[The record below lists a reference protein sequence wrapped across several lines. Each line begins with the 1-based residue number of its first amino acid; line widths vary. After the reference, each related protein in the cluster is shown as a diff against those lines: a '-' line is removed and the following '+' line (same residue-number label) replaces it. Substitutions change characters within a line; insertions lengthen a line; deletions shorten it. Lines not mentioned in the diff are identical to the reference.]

1 MADGDRRLLNLIE
14 GELGAR
20 VVVEDHCA
28 GLRPFYRTVR
38 ESGDPLQALADGY
51 LDQAPCA
58 RMKPLDDSIEFS
70 RQLAEEYDVEGIV
83 FVAHKFCACYGIPQK
98 LFLDS
103 FQELDVPVLALA
115 GDYSQ
120 SDTGQLKTRVEA
132 FIGVLEEKRSKNH
145 EQYASA

>member
-1 MADGDRRLLNLIE
+1 M
-14 GELGAR
+14 
-20 VVVEDHCA
+20 
-28 GLRPFYRTVR
+28 RPFYRTVR